1 MDNVISVFPP
11 HPERLV
17 QKNEEKIRN
26 GEKNG
31 KNAKYYPTHSPS
43 KTYLWRKAMVRK
55 FSVVLGIMLRPE
67 FVLEQTYLS
76 LFQKKMKKKTTPQAC
91 SASTII
97 VF

>member
-67 FVLEQTYLS
+67 FVWSRHIYRS
-76 LFQKKMKKKTTPQAC
+76 FKKK
-91 SASTII
+91 
-97 VF
+97 